1 MTPFWDFRSGSTVGD
16 TMHAAI
22 AGPHRMNV
30 LVLRSSTELQQI
42 DQARQ
47 AATSAFEEVSG

>member
-1 MTPFWDFRSGSTVGD
+1 MTPLWDFRSGSTVED
-16 TMHAAI
+16 TIHAAI

-30 LVLRSSTELQQI
+30 LVLRSSAELQQI

-47 AATSAFEEVSG
+47 AATSALEEVTG